1 MMDATKRLMTTLTV
15 LTGFIPLA
23 QAQSTGHVEE
33 MPPDVLPLGW
43 VYERHLHC
51 RLAANSLCVVADPTD
66 TPLNIRSLPKGPHIV
81 GKISNGVNVVVI
93 DNASGSYLD
102 WVYIGLNLDLCNNH
116 PILNDS
122 GVLVCE

>member
-1 MMDATKRLMTTLTV
+1 MMEAMKRLTTILAV
-15 LTGFIPLA
+15 LTALIPPA
-23 QAQSTGHVEE
+23 QAQSSAHPEE

-43 VYERHLHC
+43 VYDRYLHC
-51 RLAANSLCVVADPTD
+51 RLPANSLCVVADPTD
-66 TPLNIRSLPKGPHIV
+66 TPLNIRSLPKGSHIV

-93 DNASGSYLD
+93 DTASGSYVD

-122 GVLVCE
+122 GVLLSE